1 MASYEP
7 LIPYDKIANY
17 LIPIGLFSAFVAW
30 SRNQGT
36 NIIFRIIYAVIAYL
50 FNVLYLLYIVYKWI
64 FT

>member
-1 MASYEP
+1 MANDAP

-36 NIIFRIIYAVIAYL
+36 NIILRLFFVVMAYL
-50 FNVLYLLYIVYKWI
+50 FNVFYLLYIVYKWI
-64 FT
+64 FA